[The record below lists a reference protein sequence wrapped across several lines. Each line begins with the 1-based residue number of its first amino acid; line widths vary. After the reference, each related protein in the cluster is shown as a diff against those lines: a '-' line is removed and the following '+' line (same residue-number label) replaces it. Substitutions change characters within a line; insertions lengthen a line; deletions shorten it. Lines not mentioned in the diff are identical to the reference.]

1 MKERAVNTLITGT
14 SSVKNGDISFNS
26 PEFVDN
32 LILIDSTLPVIF
44 AYILKEHIQNGE
56 NSLKALT
63 ENCAEVNICGVQS
76 RYFVPLY
83 YTKKVKDFLY
93 AVLHG
98 LSFNEPWDGKCVT
111 KPLYILGG
119 GMSFSAYERGAMLE
133 YVYGNARIATMYE
146 SKEGDKV
153 IAQWEILL

>member
-1 MKERAVNTLITGT
+1 MKEKAVNILITGT
-14 SSVKNGDISFNS
+14 ASVKNGDISFNS

-32 LILIDSTLPVIF
+32 LILIDSTMPGIL
-44 AYILKEHIQNGE
+44 AYMLKEYITTGD
-56 NSLKALT
+56 NSLKSLT
-63 ENCAEVNICGVQS
+63 EKCAEANICGIKS

-83 YTKKVKDFLY
+83 YIKKVKDFLY

-119 GMSFSAYERGAMLE
+119 GISFSAYERGTMLD
-133 YVYGNARIATMYE
+133 YVYENARIGISE
-146 SKEGDKV
+146 DVQDGDKRKV
-153 IAQWEILL
+153 RWEIHL

>member
-14 SSVKNGDISFNS
+14 ASVKNGDISFNS

-32 LILIDSTLPVIF
+32 LILIDSTMPGIL
-44 AYILKEHIQNGE
+44 AYMLKEHIQSRE
-56 NSLKALT
+56 KSLRALT
-63 ENCAEVNICGVQS
+63 EMCAEANICGIKS
-76 RYFVPLY
+76 RYYVPLY
-83 YTKKVKDFLY
+83 YIKKVKDFLY

-119 GMSFSAYERGAMLE
+119 GMSFSTYERGTMLD
-133 YVYGNARIATMYE
+133 YVYRTARIATVHE
-146 SKEGDKV
+146 SKDGNKV
-153 IAQWEILL
+153 RVRWEISV

>member
-1 MKERAVNTLITGT
+1 MKEKAVNTLITGT
-14 SSVKNGDISFNS
+14 ASVKNGDISFNS

-32 LILIDSTLPVIF
+32 LILIDSTMPGIV
-44 AYILKEHIQNGE
+44 AYMLKEYITTGD

-63 ENCAEVNICGVQS
+63 EKCAEANICGIKS

-83 YTKKVKDFLY
+83 YIKKVKDFLY

-98 LSFNEPWDGKCVT
+98 LSFNEPWDGRCVT
-111 KPLYILGG
+111 KPLYILGD
-119 GMSFSAYERGAMLE
+119 GMSFSAFERGDMLE

>member
-1 MKERAVNTLITGT
+1 MKEKAVNTLITG
-14 SSVKNGDISFNS
+14 SASLRNGDISFNS

-32 LILIDSTLPVIF
+32 LILIDSTMPGIL
-44 AYILKEHIQNGE
+44 AYIIKEHIQNGE

-63 ENCAEVNICGVQS
+63 KNCAEANICGVQS

-98 LSFNEPWDGKCVT
+98 LNFNEPWDGRCVT
-111 KPLYILGG
+111 KPLYILGD
-119 GMSFSAYERGAMLE
+119 GMSFSAYERGTMLD
-133 YVYGNARIATMYE
+133 YVYNNARIGISE
-146 SKEGDKV
+146 DVQDGDKRMTR
-153 IAQWEILL
+153 WEIHL

>member
-1 MKERAVNTLITGT
+1 MKEKAVNTLITGT
-14 SSVKNGDISFNS
+14 ASVRNGDISFNNVN
-26 PEFVDN
+26 FVDN
-32 LILIDSTLPVIF
+32 LILIDSTMPGIL
-44 AYILKEHIQNGE
+44 AYMLKEYITTGD

-63 ENCAEVNICGVQS
+63 ERCAEVNICGVQS

-93 AVLHG
+93 AVLHE

-119 GMSFSAYERGAMLE
+119 GMSFSAYERGAMLD
-133 YVYGNARIATMYE
+133 YVYDNARIGISE
-146 SKEGDKV
+146 DVQDGDKRKV
-153 IAQWEILL
+153 RWEIHL

>member
-1 MKERAVNTLITGT
+1 MKEKAVNTLITGT
-14 SSVKNGDISFNS
+14 ASVRNGDISFNS

-32 LILIDSTLPVIF
+32 LILIDSTMPGIL
-44 AYILKEHIQNGE
+44 AYMLKEYITTGD

-63 ENCAEVNICGVQS
+63 EKCAEANICGIKS
-76 RYFVPLY
+76 RCFVPLY
-83 YTKKVKDFLY
+83 YIKKVKDFLY

-119 GMSFSAYERGAMLE
+119 GMSFSAYERGAMLD
-133 YVYGNARIATMYE
+133 YIYDNAMVEMLEGVQE
-146 SKEGDKV
+146 SDKRKV
-153 IAQWEILL
+153 RWEISV